1 MKTASFA
8 AALLASAVAAQP
20 HGHNRAHGHAKRAM
34 VTTWEYVTE
43 TVSVVIDESTTET
56 VYPPKPAATELPET
70 TSIAPTPQTT
80 FDSPTP
86 TIEAVASTPTIEAVA
101 STPTTPTTPTT
112 FATSTS
118 IPPAPTT
125 EAAPTT
131 TAASTTSQVLSVKSE
146 TSSAAGAVA
155 SLVGDIGANINI
167 PFGIAKTGD
176 LTYFDIGLGSCGY
189 SDTGLGDSENI
200 VAVSVEFWNS
210 ISTKTNAGLNQ
221 PLNPLC
227 FQTITVVNEETGAS
241 AVAKIHD
248 SCPECA
254 LDDIDGSPHLFIDLF
269 GSTEAGRQK
278 IKWSINQS

>member
-20 HGHNRAHGHAKRAM
+20 HGHNHARNHAKREM

-56 VYPPKPAATELPET
+56 VYPPKPATTELQET
-70 TSIAPTPQTT
+70 SSIAPTPQTT

-86 TIEAVASTPTIEAVA
+86 TIEAVVS
-101 STPTTPTTPTT
+101 TPTTPTT

-125 EAAPTT
+125 EAASTTSAPTT
-131 TAASTTSQVLSVKSE
+131 TYVASTTSQALSVKSE
-146 TSSAAGAVA
+146 TSSAAGAIA
-155 SLVGDIGANINI
+155 SLVGGITSNI
-167 PFGIAKTGD
+167 PFGVKKTGD

-189 SDTGLGDSENI
+189 PDDGLGETENI
-200 VAVSVEFWNS
+200 VAVSVQFWNS
-210 ISTKTNAGLNQ
+210 ISTKTNAGINQ

-227 FQTITVVNEETGAS
+227 FQTITLVNEETGAT
-241 AVAKIHD
+241 ATAKIHD

-278 IKWSINQS
+278 ISWSINQS

>member
-8 AALLASAVAAQP
+8 AALLASAAAAKP
-20 HGHNRAHGHAKRAM
+20 YGHNHGHAKRAM

-56 VYPPKPAATELPET
+56 VYPPKPATTELSET
-70 TSIAPTPQTT
+70 TSIASTPQTT

-86 TIEAVASTPTIEAVA
+86 TIEAVASTPT
-101 STPTTPTTPTT
+101 TPTT

-118 IPPAPTT
+118 TPPAPTT

-131 TAASTTSQVLSVKSE
+131 TVAPTTTAASTTSQALSVKSE

-155 SLVGDIGANINI
+155 SLVAGVGANVNI
-167 PFGIAKTGD
+167 PFGILKTGD
-176 LTYFDIGLGSCGY
+176 LTYFDIGLGACGY
-189 SDTGLGDSENI
+189 TDTGLGDSENI
-200 VAVSVEFWNS
+200 VAVSVELWNS

-221 PLNPLC
+221 PLHPLC
-227 FQTITVVNEETGAS
+227 FETITVVNEETGAS

-278 IKWSINQS
+278 ISWSINQN